1 MTPHDDNISPLPSS
15 TLSAGH
21 LPALDGNDWPVF
33 TPGWVWMVGGGP
45 GDPGLITLHALNALQ
60 QADVIIYDALVDSA
74 LLRWARPDAEVEYA
88 GKRGG
93 KPSPNQRD
101 ISLRLIELAR
111 QNKRVLRLKGGDP
124 FVFGRGGEE
133 AQTLIQHGIRLR
145 VVPGI
150 SAGIGGLAY
159 AGIPV
164 THRDVN
170 QSVTFLSGHDRTG
183 LMPSAIDWDALGR
196 GAQVIVMYMAI
207 KHMPDI
213 CEKLINSGRAPDE
226 PVAIVQ
232 NATRDDMRCWK
243 QHWPAHPPTL
253 LKAVSGHP
261 RSSALAVLCKCASA
275 STGWG
280 SLLASRRV
288 IQTRLACAQY
298 RTPPDGRQRTGD
310 CRSWVRQRQD
320 HPHPWHAARPDPAWH

>member
-1 MTPHDDNISPLPSS
+1 MTDIKHDPAPLDRGS
-15 TLSAGH
+15 
-21 LPALDGNDWPVF
+21 LPGLDAREWPEF
-33 TPGWVWMVGGGP
+33 KPGWVWMTGGGP

-60 QADVIIYDALVDSA
+60 QADVIIYDALVDPA
-74 LLRWARPDAEVEYA
+74 LLRWAKPDAKVEYA

-93 KPSPNQRD
+93 KPSPSQRD

-111 QNKRVLRLKGGDP
+111 ENLRVLRLKGGDP

-133 AQTLIQHGIRLR
+133 AQTLVKAGIRLR
-145 VVPGI
+145 VIPGI

-183 LMPSAIDWDALGR
+183 LTPSAIDWQGLG
-196 GAQVIVMYMAI
+196 GSAQVIVMYMAI

-213 CEKLINSGRAPDE
+213 CARLIAAGRAPEE

-232 NATRDDMRCWK
+232 NATRDDMRVIET
-243 QHWPAHPPTL
+243 TL
-253 LKAVSGHP
+253 AAAPHDIIDSGIGAP
-261 RSSALAVLCKCASA
+261 SIVCVGRVVLMRQCLDWLGQMAGEPVRDEDPLGVRSMSE
-275 STGWG
+275 TG
-280 SLLASRRV
+280 
-288 IQTRLACAQY
+288 
-298 RTPPDGRQRTGD
+298 
-310 CRSWVRQRQD
+310 
-320 HPHPWHAARPDPAWH
+320 